1 MDVATNWLFCD
12 STDVADASM
21 MVYSLVEMARV
32 NGINPQKY
40 LEQLLEARPHKDMTD
55 EELETLTPW
64 APSIQASC
72 VNKSE

>member
-1 MDVATNWLFCD
+1 
-12 STDVADASM
+12 

-32 NGINPQKY
+32 NGINPPKY

-64 APSIQASC
+64 APSIQASY
-72 VNKSE
+72 VNK